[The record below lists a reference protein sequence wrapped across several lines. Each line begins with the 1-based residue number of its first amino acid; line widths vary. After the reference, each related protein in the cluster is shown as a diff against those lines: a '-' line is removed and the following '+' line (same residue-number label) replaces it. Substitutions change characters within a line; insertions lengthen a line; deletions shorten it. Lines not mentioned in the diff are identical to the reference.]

1 MSIHFTRSAA
11 IAVAGAFLLAGATAQ
26 AQTPAPAAPPAGV
39 APQAGAA
46 PQGAA
51 PQGAAPGGP
60 VAATLAPV
68 QPDWTKICGA
78 DPATKKEL
86 CYTTRDFG
94 VPGAKPEDP
103 PQPLMALAVY
113 DPKGDDNKMIRLL
126 LPPGLMLRPGFR
138 FAVDKNPAETGA
150 FEICFPNGCFAQ
162 VNVKKATIDN
172 MKKAEKA
179 TVIVKNQGN
188 AEVTFYLP
196 LNNFGK
202 AFDGPPIDPKVLEDQ
217 QKKLAAELQKRAEE
231 ERKRLEGKG
240 GAAPAAAPA
249 AK

>member
-1 MSIHFTRSAA
+1 MSIHFSRSVA
-11 IAVAGAFLLAGATAQ
+11 IAVAGAFLFAGVPAQ
-26 AQTPAPAAPPAGV
+26 AQAPAPGAPPAG
-39 APQAGAA
+39 
-46 PQGAA
+46 A

-68 QPDWTKICGA
+68 QPDWTKICGS

-138 FAVDKNPAETGA
+138 FAVDKNPPETGA

-162 VNVKKATIDN
+162 VNVKKATVDS

-202 AFDGPPIDPKVLEDQ
+202 AFDGPPIDPKVLEEQ
-217 QKKLAAELQKRAEE
+217 QKKLAADLQKRAEE

-240 GAAPAAAPA
+240 GAAPAPA
-249 AK
+249 GK